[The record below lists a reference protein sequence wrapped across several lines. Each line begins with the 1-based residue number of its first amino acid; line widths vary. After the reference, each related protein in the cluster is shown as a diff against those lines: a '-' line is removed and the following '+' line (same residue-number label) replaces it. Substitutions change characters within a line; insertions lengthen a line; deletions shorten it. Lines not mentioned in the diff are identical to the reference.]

1 MNMHDII
8 LELKRKTGRILFSG
22 IIVSALAFS
31 FMLFSQPAYRAD
43 IDFLVS
49 PKNATGS
56 DYYSLSRSSEYLG
69 KALAQIVV
77 SEKFMEAG
85 FDSGMVDRAEFP
97 IDKKD
102 RLKQWS
108 DTVSVSRGSEGG
120 MLHVRV
126 LAKSGRSV
134 ERTAKA
140 VTDILSNKAGEF
152 LGSGSEVDIRI
163 LSGPIVDRNPSF
175 GELVAGS
182 IGGFILGTF
191 FVIISL
197 LYRMSARSNRNH
209 NFSRQ

>member
-8 LELKRKTGRILFSG
+8 FELKRKTGLILFSG
-22 IIVSALAFS
+22 VVVSIIAF
-31 FMLFSQPAYRAD
+31 FSLLMFQLAYRAD
-43 IDFLVS
+43 IDFIVS
-49 PKNATGS
+49 PKNAMGT

-85 FDSGMVDRAEFP
+85 FDSGLVDRTEFP
-97 IDKKD
+97 VDKKD
-102 RLKQWS
+102 RLKEWS

-126 LAKSGRSV
+126 LAKSSRSV

-140 VTDILSNKAGEF
+140 VTDILSNNATDF

-163 LSGPIVDRNPSF
+163 LSGPIVDRNPSLAELAF
-175 GELVAGS
+175 GT
-182 IGGFILGTF
+182 IGGFILGAF
-191 FVIISL
+191 FVIFSV
-197 LYRMSARSNRNH
+197 LYRISVRVNQNH
-209 NFSRQ
+209 NFSRR

>member
-77 SEKFMEAG
+77 SERFMEAG

-191 FVIISL
+191 SVIISL

-209 NFSRQ
+209 NFSR

>member
-1 MNMHDII
+1 MNMYDII
-8 LELKRKTGRILFSG
+8 NGLKQKKGLILFSG
-22 IIVSALAFS
+22 VIVSALAF
-31 FMLFSQPAYRAD
+31 FILLFSQPAYRAD

-49 PKNATGS
+49 PKNTAGS

-102 RLKQWS
+102 RLKQWG

-126 LAKSGRSV
+126 LAESSRSV
-134 ERTAKA
+134 ERTSRA
-140 VTDILSNKAGEF
+140 VTDILSHKAGEF

-163 LSGPIVDRNPSF
+163 LSGPIIDRNPSF
-175 GELVAGS
+175 GELIAGS
-182 IGGFILGTF
+182 VGGFVLGAF
-191 FVIISL
+191 FVIFSV

>member
-191 FVIISL
+191 SVIISL

-209 NFSRQ
+209 NFSQQ

>member
-1 MNMHDII
+1 MDMHDIVF
-8 LELKRKTGRILFSG
+8 ELKRKTGLILFSG
-22 IIVSALAFS
+22 AIISMLAF
-31 FMLFSQPAYRAD
+31 FSLIFFQPAYRAD

-191 FVIISL
+191 SVIISL
-197 LYRMSARSNRNH
+197 LYRMSALSNRNH

>member
-191 FVIISL
+191 SVIISL

>member
-1 MNMHDII
+1 MNVYDII
-8 LELKRKTGRILFSG
+8 FGLKQKTGLIIFSG
-22 IIVSALAFS
+22 VIVSALAF
-31 FMLFSQPAYRAD
+31 FILLFSQPAYRAD

-56 DYYSLSRSSEYLG
+56 DYYVLSRSSEYLG
-69 KALAQIVV
+69 KALDQIVV

-85 FDSGMVDRAEFP
+85 FDSGMVDRMEFP

-102 RLKQWS
+102 RLKQWG

-120 MLHVRV
+120 MLHVRI
-126 LAKSGRSV
+126 LANSSRSV
-134 ERTAKA
+134 ERTAKS

-163 LSGPIVDRNPSF
+163 LSGPIIDRNPSF
-175 GELVAGS
+175 GELIAGS
-182 IGGFILGTF
+182 VGGFILGAL
-191 FVIISL
+191 FVIFYS
-197 LYRMSARSNRNH
+197 LYRMSARVNRNH